1 MATKHK
7 RVYFK
12 KMYLGKKY
20 NKNLSEEFEE
30 IYKNFV
36 GKKYDEIPELECGDK
51 KIYLSAMERM
61 ELPSVDIVEDNG
73 YTAYVYALNIACV
86 NLDEEI
92 KYGNIDKAIDKR
104 ESIVEAQGNEKHI
117 GPLLDTQIVVYP
129 NRGIIGICRGI
140 NRLNS
145 WYIQKFLKKLLSP
158 PAMQLQPILDKK
170 GREDLE
176 RYTVINKVTY
186 TVASPDNFEGYKEA
200 NTSEMADLRFG
211 EYLGG
216 SELTLTVK
224 GPNKENL
231 LSKFE
236 NLFTNRKGEQ
246 IKKFSVEGINE
257 GVGSTID
264 LIENLLVYEGNIDYE
279 DKITP
284 KNYFDLLFYA
294 CVQRQSNLSEFWAL

>member
-1 MATKHK
+1 MAIKNK

-20 NKNLSEEFEE
+20 NNNLSSEFDK
-30 IYKNFV
+30 IYRNFV
-36 GKKYDEIPELECGDK
+36 RRKYNEIPELEFGDK
-51 KIYLSAMERM
+51 KIYLSAIERRK
-61 ELPSVDIVEDNG
+61 LPSLDIVKGKG
-73 YTAYVYALNIACV
+73 YVAYIYALNIACV

-92 KYGNIDKAIDKR
+92 KYGNIDKEIDKR

-129 NRGIIGICRGI
+129 NRGVIGTCRGV

-145 WYIQKFLKKLLSP
+145 WYIQKFLKEMLSS

-176 RYTVINKVTY
+176 KYSVIKEVTY
-186 TVASPDNFEGYKEA
+186 TVASPDKFKGYKDA
-200 NTSEMADLRFG
+200 NTSEMADLKFG

-216 SELTLTVK
+216 SELTLTLK
-224 GPNKENL
+224 GPNKENVV
-231 LSKFE
+231 SKFK
-236 NLFTNRKGEQ
+236 NLFARRKGEQ
-246 IKKFSVEGINE
+246 IKKFKIMGINE
-257 GVGSTID
+257 GVESTID
-264 LIENLLVYEGNIDYE
+264 LIENLLIYEGNIDYE